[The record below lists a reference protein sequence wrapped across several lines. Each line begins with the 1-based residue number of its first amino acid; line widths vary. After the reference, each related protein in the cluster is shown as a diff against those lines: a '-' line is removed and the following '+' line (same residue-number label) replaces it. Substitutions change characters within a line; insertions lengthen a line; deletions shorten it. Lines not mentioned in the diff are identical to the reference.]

1 MKTVEI
7 ITVRLDPRRRE
18 PLLKEL
24 LAILESRNWSDDR
37 LILEI
42 YRHATVPTDLSVHLR
57 SESPTAQVLPSDLGR
72 HLASELRDFGQ
83 ISHSTW
89 VEERES

>member
-7 ITVRLDPRRRE
+7 ITVRLDPRKRE

-24 LAILESRNWSDDR
+24 VAALETRKWSDDQ
-37 LILEI
+37 LIFEI
-42 YRHATVPTDLSVHLR
+42 YRHATIPTDLSVHLR
-57 SESPTAQVLPSDLGR
+57 FESPSAQVLPGDLGR
-72 HLASELRDFGQ
+72 HLASELREYGQ

-89 VEERES
+89 VEEGE

>member
-7 ITVRLDPRRRE
+7 ISVRLDPRRKE

-24 LAILESRNWSDDR
+24 RATLESRKRSDDQ
-37 LILEI
+37 LIFEI
-42 YRHATVPTDLSVHLR
+42 YRHATVPTDLCVHLR
-57 SESPTAQVLPSDLGR
+57 FESPSAQVLPSDLGQ
-72 HLASELRDFGQ
+72 HLASELREFGQ

-89 VEERES
+89 VEEEER

>member
-7 ITVRLDPRRRE
+7 ITVRLDPRRKE
-18 PLLKEL
+18 SLLKEL
-24 LAILESRNWSDDR
+24 LALRESRKWSDDQ
-37 LILEI
+37 LIFEI
-42 YRHATVPTDLSVHLR
+42 YRHATIPTDLSVHLR
-57 SESPTAQVLPSDLGR
+57 FESPSAQVLPSDLGR
-72 HLASELRDFGQ
+72 QLASELRDFGQ